1 MKTILKRVIFSSFL
15 LITNSLFGQQL
26 PAYMT
31 QIKAAIQA
39 GNATEL
45 SRYFDSQVELT
56 ILDNE
61 NGYSK
66 VQALEVVKNFFN
78 KHPVTTFR
86 IMHHSTT
93 GGNAEYAIGTLQT
106 TRGSFRTYI
115 LLKNVDKRMLI
126 QQLKFTED

>member
-1 MKTILKRVIFSSFL
+1 
-15 LITNSLFGQQL
+15 
-26 PAYMT
+26 MT

-39 GNATEL
+39 GNATAL
-45 SRYFDSQVELT
+45 ARYFDDQVELT

-66 VQALEVVKNFFN
+66 VQAIEVVKNFFN
-78 KHPVTTFR
+78 KHPVTNFT

-106 TRGSFRTYI
+106 TLGTFRTYI
-115 LLKNVDKRMLI
+115 LLKNIEGKMLI